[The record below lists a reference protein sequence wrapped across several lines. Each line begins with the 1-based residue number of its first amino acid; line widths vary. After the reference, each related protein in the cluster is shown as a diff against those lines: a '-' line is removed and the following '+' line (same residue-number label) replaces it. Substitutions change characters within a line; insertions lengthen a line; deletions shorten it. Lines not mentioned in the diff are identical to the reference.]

1 VSRRYVGLLRGVNV
15 GGKNKLSMAELRDLF
30 SELGHSEVTTFIQSG
45 NVIFAAEAPPEARQL
60 EEAISA
66 RFSMAVPVVLRS
78 LADLRRVV
86 GANPFE
92 GVEPDW
98 VHVGFMAAEP
108 PAGTLVDLDA
118 DRYLPERFAVA
129 GTELYLCLP
138 DGMGRAKL
146 PQILDR
152 RLKTPTTYRNWRTVT
167 KLVEL
172 AAG

>member
-1 VSRRYVGLLRGVNV
+1 VSSRYVGLLRGVNV
-15 GGKNKLSMAELRDLF
+15 GGKNKLPMAELRSLF
-30 SELGHSEVTTFIQSG
+30 HELGHSEVTTFIQSG
-45 NVIFAAEAPPEARQL
+45 NVIFAAESPPEAREL
-60 EEAISA
+60 EEAIGE

-78 LADLRRVV
+78 LAELRQVV

-92 GVEPDW
+92 GAEQDW
-98 VHVGFMAAEP
+98 VHVGFMAAKP
-108 PAGTLVDLDA
+108 PAGAELDLDA
-118 DRYLPERFAVA
+118 DRHLPERFELV

-146 PQILDR
+146 PQLLDR

-172 AAG
+172 AGG

>member
-1 VSRRYVGLLRGVNV
+1 
-15 GGKNKLSMAELRDLF
+15 MAELRGLF
-30 SELGHSEVTTFIQSG
+30 HELGHSKVSTFIQSG
-45 NVIFAAEAPPEARQL
+45 NVIFDAESPPEAREL
-60 EEAISA
+60 EEAISN
-66 RFSMAVPVVLRS
+66 RFLMAIPVVLRS
-78 LADLRRVV
+78 MVELRRVV

-92 GVEPDW
+92 GVDPDW

-108 PAGTLVDLDA
+108 PGDAQLDLHA
-118 DRYLPERFAVA
+118 DRYLPERFELV

-146 PQILDR
+146 PQLLDR